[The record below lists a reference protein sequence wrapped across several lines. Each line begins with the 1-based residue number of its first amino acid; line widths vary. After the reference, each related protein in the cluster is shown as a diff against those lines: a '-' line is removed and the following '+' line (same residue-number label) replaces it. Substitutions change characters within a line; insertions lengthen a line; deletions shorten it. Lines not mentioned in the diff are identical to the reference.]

1 MKRKRILY
9 LWAVLFVLCM
19 TVFPAGATANAA
31 IQNAVKSVTVRA
43 DKKKITKKTYA
54 LEIGERKSLKVTASP
69 KGAVKSIRFKSNK
82 PKIASVS
89 KKGKVTAKN
98 KGTAKIQITV
108 TGKNGKKKSTWVKI
122 RVTER
127 KPASQPTPTPA
138 PDLQPVPT
146 PDPQPGTSNILI
158 AYFSLADNANYPDDV
173 DATTSASIVADNEER
188 YGTTEYLAR
197 MIQKKVGGDLHRIET
212 KEAYPDD
219 FDAVVDQNHSEMQNG
234 ILPELKESN
243 IEISKYDTVF
253 IGYPIW
259 ATNVPQAI
267 LSFLHEYDLSGKKVI
282 PFCTHDGYG
291 AGSSYRTIGNAC
303 PQAILSD
310 GLAVRSSEVSAAEN
324 AVTDWLKAI
333 GITVVEPEPEPD
345 QKPEP
350 ERKETPIKITIGD
363 TALDGV
369 IYNTALAEELKG
381 HFPLTVSMS
390 AYGGREYYGGLNFT
404 PESLETGQLNF
415 ENGDITYCRTN
426 NTMAIF
432 YAQTEHPDLTM
443 EVVPIGKVT
452 SDLSVFESFG
462 SREDITF
469 SLAEEDVGGDTTEKN
484 RILVAYFSATNTT
497 ERLAEFIADGLPA
510 DLYEIVPEIPYTSAD
525 LNYGD
530 SSSRTSIEMNDP
542 TARPAISGSVED
554 MGQYDTVFLGYPIWW
569 GEAPRI
575 VNTFLESY
583 DFSGKTMIPFCTSG
597 SSGIGSSATHLHS
610 LTDGAEWL
618 SGRRFGSSTTRNDII
633 TWVNSLGLGF
643 EAE

>member
-31 IQNAVKSVTVRA
+31 SQNAVKSVTVRA
-43 DKKKITKKTYA
+43 DRRKITKKIYG
-54 LEIGERKSLKVTASP
+54 LEIGERKNLKVTVSP
-69 KGAVKSIRFKSNK
+69 KEAVKSIRFKSNK

-122 RVTER
+122 RVMER
-127 KPASQPTPTPA
+127 KPDLQPTPTPA

-158 AYFSLADNANYPDDV
+158 AYFSLANNANYPDDV
-173 DATTSASIVADNEER
+173 DATTSASIVAENEGR

-197 MIQKKVGGDLHRIET
+197 MIQKKVGGDLYRIET

-253 IGYPIW
+253 IGYPVW
-259 ATNVPQAI
+259 ATNVPQAV

-369 IYNTALAEELKG
+369 IYDTALAEELKG

-497 ERLAEFIADGLPA
+497 ERLAEFLADGLPA

-542 TARPAISGSVED
+542 TARPAISGSIED
-554 MGQYDTVFLGYPIWW
+554 MGQYDTVFLGYPIW
-569 GEAPRI
+569 
-575 VNTFLESY
+575 
-583 DFSGKTMIPFCTSG
+583 
-597 SSGIGSSATHLHS
+597 
-610 LTDGAEWL
+610 
-618 SGRRFGSSTTRNDII
+618 
-633 TWVNSLGLGF
+633 
-643 EAE
+643 